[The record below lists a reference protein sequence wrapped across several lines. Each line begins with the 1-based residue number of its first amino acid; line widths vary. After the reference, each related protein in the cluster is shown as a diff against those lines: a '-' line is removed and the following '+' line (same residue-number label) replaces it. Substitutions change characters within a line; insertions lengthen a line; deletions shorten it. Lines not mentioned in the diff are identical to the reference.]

1 MQRREELCGALFVIA
16 GGELNTSAEQ
26 LLREVR
32 LDGFEQNRDLSSV
45 EAAAISGAWI
55 IRHKPFPGRNTEV
68 GYRYMRLMLRE
79 AEVSW
84 PRPEEDADRIERM
97 LRLLEAGS
105 ISEARFAEW
114 VCLRVA
120 TA

>member
-1 MQRREELCGALFVIA
+1 MPHQVRRRGDLFVIA
-16 GGELNTSAEQ
+16 ATELGISAER
-26 LLREVR
+26 LLREIR
-32 LDGFEQNRDLSSV
+32 LDGLEESDGLGPV
-45 EAAAISGAWI
+45 EAAACRGAWI
-55 IRHKPFPGRNTEV
+55 ILHQPFPRRNLEI

-79 AEVSW
+79 APARW

-97 LRLLEAGS
+97 LRLLEAKL